1 MAQGDGNHFCAAD
14 IEFRRASVDIIYLGL
29 DIGVFYWKVGR
40 GHHSGKNRFHEFA
53 VKRTAVHDQFGALEV
68 ERFEKRK
75 AHYVIPMGVSENEVA
90 GSPFFLHEA
99 IAQSS
104 DSGAGVDN
112 DQIVAFCADFYAG
125 RIPAVFQV

>member
-1 MAQGDGNHFCAAD
+1 
-14 IEFRRASVDIIYLGL
+14 
-29 DIGVFYWKVGR
+29 
-40 GHHSGKNRFHEFA
+40 
-53 VKRTAVHDQFGALEV
+53 
-68 ERFEKRK
+68 
-75 AHYVIPMGVSENEVA
+75 MGVSENEVA